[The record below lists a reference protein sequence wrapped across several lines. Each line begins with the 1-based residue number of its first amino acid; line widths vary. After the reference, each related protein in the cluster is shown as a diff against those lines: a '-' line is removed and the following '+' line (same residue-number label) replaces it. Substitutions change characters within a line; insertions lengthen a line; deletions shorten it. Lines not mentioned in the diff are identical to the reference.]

1 MLTFPNAKINLGL
14 NIVNRRPDGYHD
26 LETVFYPIPVEDALE
41 VVLMENHT
49 GDGKYSLHLYGTDI
63 AGQVEDN
70 LVVKAYQLL
79 DNLYGLPP
87 VEIHLVKR
95 VPTGAGLGGGSS
107 DAAAMLK
114 LLNSVCALGLDDA
127 TLEEHAARL
136 GADCAFFIKNKPVYA
151 EGIGNVFSPV
161 ELSLKGY
168 TLYLVKPD
176 VSVSTKEAYA
186 AIRPHRQE
194 HPLKEVVQLPV
205 AQWRGLMVNDFEESV
220 FPRFPLLREI
230 KEELYCRGAVYA
242 AMSGS
247 GSAIY
252 GLFEKETS
260 LPKLDF
266 GKDVFT
272 AVKTLE

>member
-14 NIVNRRPDGYHD
+14 NVVNKRPDGYHD
-26 LETVFYPIPVEDALE
+26 LETVFYPVPVEDALE
-41 VVLMENHT
+41 VVPMENYT
-49 GDGKYSLHLYGTDI
+49 GGGKYSLHLYGTAI
-63 AGQVEDN
+63 AGQVEEN
-70 LVVKAYQLL
+70 LVVRAYRLL
-79 DNLYGLPP
+79 DSLYGLPP

-114 LLNSVCALGLDDA
+114 LLNVVCGLGLDDTA
-127 TLEEHAARL
+127 LEEHAARI

-151 EGIGNVFSPV
+151 EGIGNVFSPI

-168 TLYLVKPD
+168 WLWIVKPD

-194 HPLKEVVQLPV
+194 RPLREVVRLPV

-220 FPRFPLLREI
+220 FARYPLLGEI
-230 KEELYCRGAVYA
+230 KEELYRQGATYA

-260 LPKLDF
+260 LPKLGF
-266 GKDVFT
+266 GKDVYV
-272 AVKTLE
+272 AVKTLD